1 MGAGANNTEV
11 RGGRHVAVVDD
22 EAATRAMVGDYLAL
36 QGFEVSM
43 LDGGAALRGLMAER
57 LPDLVLLDLNMPDED
72 GLSLVRFVKGTSAV
86 PVILLTATAS
96 PVDRVVGLEMGADD
110 YLTKPCELRELLA
123 RVRAVLRRSQWA
135 AARPA
140 ERRLSAVVSLD
151 QVGFSRALQVD
162 EAATLAAI
170 DRVFAEL
177 IGPTLPRRGGSLF
190 KMMGDGALIEFAS
203 VVDAVEWAVAFQA
216 AVAATPRM
224 ARSASAPRF
233 RLGIAVGDIV
243 MSGADRLGETIA
255 LAVRAQERARPGAV
269 VLTDIA
275 RRLAG
280 SRVEHVF
287 ADLGPVALKNFAEP
301 MRLWE
306 WSPD

>member
-1 MGAGANNTEV
+1 
-11 RGGRHVAVVDD
+11 
-22 EAATRAMVGDYLAL
+22 
-36 QGFEVSM
+36 
-43 LDGGAALRGLMAER
+43 
-57 LPDLVLLDLNMPDED
+57 
-72 GLSLVRFVKGTSAV
+72 
-86 PVILLTATAS
+86 
-96 PVDRVVGLEMGADD
+96 
-110 YLTKPCELRELLA
+110 LLA

-162 EAATLAAI
+162 EAATLAVI

-203 VVDAVEWAVAFQA
+203 VVDAVEWAVAFQG
-216 AVAATPRM
+216 AVATTPRM
-224 ARSASAPRF
+224 ARSGSAPRF

-243 MSGADRLGETIA
+243 VSGADRLGETIA

-280 SRVEHVF
+280 SRVEHAF
-287 ADLGPVALKNFAEP
+287 ANLGSVVLKNFAEP